1 MRPSLWPGRAW
12 EQDISISVNIFNWS
26 VRPMTNLKTGPRGP
40 SILLGNAWEQDVSIC
55 VIILIGLM
63 RPLTNLIH

>member
-1 MRPSLWPGRAW
+1 
-12 EQDISISVNIFNWS
+12 
-26 VRPMTNLKTGPRGP
+26 MTNLKTGPRGP